1 MLAGGL
7 LPRSKAVKI
16 NIYVMFI
23 KEKEKTRTRKV
34 NVSSSFKE
42 YFIKEGVGKW
52 KFVINKIIL

>member
-16 NIYVMFI
+16 NIREE
-23 KEKEKTRTRKV
+23 EKRTRKRKV

>member
-16 NIYVMFI
+16 NI
-23 KEKEKTRTRKV
+23 KEKEKTRKRKV